1 MDFEN
6 YSVLMSVYAKENA
19 EWFKQSI
26 DSMLNQTIKTNDFV
40 IVKDGKLTEKLEEII
55 SEYEMKYPDIFHVI
69 SLPENVGLG
78 LALREGINHCQNELI
93 ARMDS
98 DDIAQKNRI
107 EKQLL
112 KFRENT
118 ALSIVGSHIGEFIDT
133 IDNIQAYRLLP
144 ETQEEIK
151 LYAKKRNPFGHPS
164 VMLKKSEVLAAGNYR
179 SYYLCEDYDLWIRMI
194 EHDAIC
200 YNIQEPLVYMRIGE
214 DFYQRRGGIKY
225 LTSILKFK
233 TEQYHKGFYTLR
245 DYVIS
250 SGAHIVI
257 CLLPN
262 KCRDL
267 FYKKILRKSE
277 NG

>member
-1 MDFEN
+1 MNFEN

-19 EWFKQSI
+19 KWFKQSI
-26 DSMLNQTIKTNDFV
+26 DSMMNQTIKTNDFV
-40 IVKDGKLTEKLEEII
+40 LIKDGKLTEKLEEII
-55 SEYEMKYPDIFHVI
+55 SEYETKYPDIFHVI

-78 LALREGINHCQNELI
+78 LALREGINNCQNELI

-98 DDIAQKNRI
+98 DDIAKKDRC

-112 KFRENT
+112 KFKENT
-118 ALSIVGSHIGEFIDT
+118 TLTIVGSHIGEFIDT

-164 VMLKKSEVLAAGNYR
+164 VMFKKSAVLAAGNYR

-194 EHDAIC
+194 ENGAIC
-200 YNIQEPLVYMRIGE
+200 YNIQEPLVYMRIGQ

-225 LTSILKFK
+225 LKSILKFK
-233 TEQYHKGFYTLR
+233 TEQYHKGFYTLG
-245 DYVIS
+245 DYFIS
-250 SGAHIVI
+250 SGAHIII
-257 CLLPN
+257 CLMPN